1 MKSVPAPTLAPALAR
16 DDTDRQ
22 LLALLQANAR
32 ESTANLARRLGLART
47 TVLARLNRLQHSGV
61 IVGYTV
67 RLGQD
72 EHDTS
77 LQAYVGIAVS
87 PKAGRT
93 VEKRLARMPE
103 LRQLST
109 TSGEMDYMAVL
120 RAPSTAALDALLDEI
135 GDIDGVVR
143 TTTAIV
149 LARRI
154 DRV

>member
-1 MKSVPAPTLAPALAR
+1 M
-16 DDTDRQ
+16 DDTDRR
-22 LLALLQANAR
+22 LIALLRQDAR
-32 ESTANLARRLGLART
+32 MNVATLAQKLGVSRGTVTNRLRRLEDE
-47 TVLARLNRLQHSGV
+47 QV

-72 EHDTS
+72 EHDTA

-87 PKAGRT
+87 PKAGRA

-120 RAPSTAALDALLDEI
+120 RAPSTTALDALLDEI